1 MKRVKALFD
10 PEGLLNPGVI
20 FNDDPECYIKNIKP
34 LPLTNPH
41 VDRCIECG
49 FCERNCLTC
58 GFTLSSRQRI
68 VVQREIS
75 RLRADG
81 DSTGWLAALTKQFKY
96 PGIQSL
102 CRRRPLLYVVPDADK
117 HRRDDATCA
126 PRHCL
131 RAAPATRPVISLPT
145 ICRLSSRHSVRCFAA
160 GAAHAVIGDKATDAV
175 GRGLS
180 KIGVPMWSSA
190 FPLAY
195 YPHAIKTQPSE
206 PEGGLFP
213 EPAST
218 RLWARARDSRRRSS
232 TRWSL

>member
-1 MKRVKALFD
+1 MGGTRPLGTTVLIEDVAFHIENLPEATADLADLLEKFGFDDACIYGHALEGNYHFVISQSFDTKEKVDRYRTLMQEVEHLVVDKYDGSLKAEHGTGRNMAPFVKLEWGEKAFDVMKRVKALFD

-96 PGIQSL
+96 PGIQSCAGDGL
-102 CRRRPLLYVVPDADK
+102 C
-117 HRRDDATCA
+117 
-126 PRHCL
+126 
-131 RAAPATRPVISLPT
+131 
-145 ICRLSSRHSVRCFAA
+145 
-160 GAAHAVIGDKATDAV
+160 
-175 GRGLS
+175 
-180 KIGVPMWSSA
+180 
-190 FPLAY
+190 
-195 YPHAIKTQPSE
+195 
-206 PEGGLFP
+206 
-213 EPAST
+213 ST
-218 RLWARARDSRRRSS
+218 S
-232 TRWSL
+232 